1 MIMTTEYYKGYDVLK
16 FILSIFIVAAHT
28 LLLEELPDI
37 HYALMMLISRAIPT
51 FYAIS
56 AFLFMSKIDSASSE
70 SDKKQIL
77 KKSIIRLAT
86 IFVIWYI
93 IMLPMTYCRFFETA
107 TVKETIYAILLSCT
121 FNGYWFFKSL
131 IINTIILFIF
141 RSKKALKILIVISLL
156 IYIFGAYNYKYSY
169 VNLDI
174 SPYYSFYYHLFYF
187 CSGALYSRV
196 RWFKNQKISHMILML
211 ILCVIITC
219 MPKLNPIG
227 RMLYPFILL
236 PIYSKLRF
244 KSLTNNRCKILR
256 TYSILFYVLQFVLIW
271 IYDMACANYIPANTF
286 SIFNNSVVRFATVI
300 TALFVISN
308 FLIWLETS
316 KGVKCLKYLH

>member
-1 MIMTTEYYKGYDVLK
+1 MTTTTQYYKGYDVLK

-28 LLLEELPDI
+28 NLLEEFPDI
-37 HYALMMLISRAIPT
+37 HYALSMLISGAIPT
-51 FYAIS
+51 FAAIS

-77 KKSIIRLAT
+77 KKHIIRLAT
-86 IFVIWYI
+86 IFVFWYI

-107 TVKETIYAILLSCT
+107 TIKETIYAILLSCT

-156 IYIFGAYNYKYSY
+156 IYIFWSYNYIYGY
-169 VNLDI
+169 VNLGF

-211 ILCVIITC
+211 ILCLIITC
-219 MPKLNPIG
+219 IPPLNPIG
-227 RMLYPFILL
+227 RMLYAFILL
-236 PIYSKLRF
+236 PLFSKLRF
-244 KSLTNNRCKILR
+244 ESLTNNNCKILR

-271 IYDMACANYIPANTF
+271 IYDMALTNYIPTDTF
-286 SIFNNSVVRFATVI
+286 SIFNNSVVRFTSVLI
-300 TALFVISN
+300 VLFIISN
-308 FLIWLETS
+308 FLIRVETT
-316 KGVKCLKYLH
+316 KEIKCLKYLH

>member
-1 MIMTTEYYKGYDVLK
+1 MTITTEYYKGYDVLK

-28 LLLEELPDI
+28 NLLEEFPDI
-37 HYALMMLISRAIPT
+37 DYALSMLISGAIPT
-51 FYAIS
+51 FAAIS
-56 AFLFMSKIDSASSE
+56 AFLFLSKIDSASNDSE
-70 SDKKQIL
+70 KKQIL
-77 KKSIIRLAT
+77 KKSVVRLAT

-131 IINTIILFIF
+131 IFNTIILFIF
-141 RSKKALKILIVISLL
+141 RSKKAFKTLLLISFL
-156 IYIFGAYNYKYSY
+156 IYIFWSYNYIYSY

-196 RWFKNQKISHMILML
+196 RWFKNQKNSHMVLML

-219 MPKLNPIG
+219 IPKLNPIG
-227 RMLYPFILL
+227 RLLYPFILL
-236 PIYSKLRF
+236 PIFSKLRF
-244 KSLTNNRCKILR
+244 ETLTNNSCKILR
-256 TYSILFYVLQFVLIW
+256 TYSILFYLL
-271 IYDMACANYIPANTF
+271 
-286 SIFNNSVVRFATVI
+286 
-300 TALFVISN
+300 
-308 FLIWLETS
+308 
-316 KGVKCLKYLH
+316 